1 MKYIFEQDRAFG
13 VPSIR
18 SDIPHKDISHRSL
31 ADSQNYGDDLPAQD
45 LITPPSFADMSIGPL
60 AMSEPRSKDRIIQ
73 LFRRI
78 GYNLNDRVGEDLFYK
93 ASGGR
98 NETSI
103 NAFRD
108 VLNEYLLQEQ
118 LLLERSHK

>member
-1 MKYIFEQDRAFG
+1 M
-13 VPSIR
+13 PSIR
-18 SDIPHKDISHRSL
+18 SDIPHKDATHRSL

-45 LITPPSFADMSIGPL
+45 LITPPAFADMSIGPL
-60 AMSEPRSKDRIIQ
+60 AMNEPRSKERILQ

-78 GYNLNDRVGEDLFYK
+78 GYNLDDRVADNLFYK

-98 NETSI
+98 EETSI

-108 VLNEYLLQEQ
+108 VLNDYILQEQ
-118 LLLERSHK
+118 LLMDSRNRK